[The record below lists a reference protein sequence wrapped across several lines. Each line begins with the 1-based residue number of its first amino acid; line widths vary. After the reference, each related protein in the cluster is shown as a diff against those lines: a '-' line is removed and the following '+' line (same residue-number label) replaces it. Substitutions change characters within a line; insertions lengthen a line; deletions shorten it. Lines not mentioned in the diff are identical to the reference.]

1 MRAKFI
7 TAIFII
13 CSFMYAQDPIDN
25 YLSGNYI
32 LTVIGDFDDGVDK
45 PRDLDFHPTI
55 DNQLWILNQGE
66 DVYVNNSQNIM
77 NVCVPEN
84 SDLTFVIYDSYGD
97 GICCESGNGSYE
109 VSVCEIIYASGG
121 DFESSETTS
130 FNVNTTCDNSCS
142 IGQAELEIIVNTD
155 DWAKET
161 SWVLMDTNSELI
173 YAKRL
178 EPGGSTVIYFNAG
191 LDNQTLEY
199 RKDSYSRHFMH
210 TASSLAFDDQGFFA
224 NTLECQDANN
234 NINGFFSGPT
244 LWDSDLSIYAAV
256 NQENG
261 GLLGSHL
268 DMIHQSPY
276 SMGIEY
282 AGLGNI
288 YWVFDGYHSSI
299 VRYDFE
305 TPHEI
310 GGHDHS
316 DGKVWRYDEVSVS
329 RQEGV
334 PSHMILDDNAGF
346 LYIAD
351 TGNQR
356 ILKFNVNSGN
366 FDYEL
371 DPYGESLEEYWM
383 MENAEWEVYI
393 NEGLDKPTGID
404 IYENRLVVS
413 DYASGNIIIYDIS
426 TNTPYELGR
435 IDTGNENNIM
445 GIKIGPNQKIWYIN
459 YEKDQVVRIDYNM
472 IIGDINNDGNINV
485 VDIVTLVD
493 HILNPTG
500 FELEQGDIN
509 NDGTINIV
517 DVVQLVNYILNQ

>member
-1 MRAKFI
+1 
-7 TAIFII
+7 
-13 CSFMYAQDPIDN
+13 
-25 YLSGNYI
+25 
-32 LTVIGDFDDGVDK
+32 
-45 PRDLDFHPTI
+45 
-55 DNQLWILNQGE
+55 
-66 DVYVNNSQNIM
+66 
-77 NVCVPEN
+77 
-84 SDLTFVIYDSYGD
+84 
-97 GICCESGNGSYE
+97 
-109 VSVCEIIYASGG
+109 
-121 DFESSETTS
+121 
-130 FNVNTTCDNSCS
+130 
-142 IGQAELEIIVNTD
+142 
-155 DWAKET
+155 
-161 SWVLMDTNSELI
+161 
-173 YAKRL
+173 
-178 EPGGSTVIYFNAG
+178 
-191 LDNQTLEY
+191 
-199 RKDSYSRHFMH
+199 MH

-413 DYASGNIIIYDIS
+413 DYASGDIIIYDIS

-459 YEKDQVVRIDYNM
+459 YEKDEVVRIDYNM